1 MAEIRTAIPEE
12 VDAYLDALVQKGV
25 FSNKA
30 ELVRAALVSYVNVT
44 GTFFRG
50 FDAENVFAP
59 DGRLYQVEY
68 ARESAA
74 RGGTAAGIAC
84 EDGVLLAAEIPGK
97 SKLSPGGKKIQSL
110 GEHLAVVSAGLVG
123 EVDDAQR
130 HVPLTGHAFEVHL
143 GVGARRHEGR
153 RSGVLRGIEPPLRH
167 AGGLLRKDRGEAPAR
182 AGTQRVL
189 VVGQDLEDLQV
200 PNEFEG
206 LSRRLVHL
214 RHAGHV
220 ARVVEG
226 DLLRQRLREGDPL
239 LPDQLLD
246 VVGDV
251 EDAVRWVATPLLVVP
266 RERPVAFRTRR
277 DEDLRAGLF
286 HRVHVVRH
294 ELFLRRLLVAH
305 PR

>member
-12 VDAYLDALVQKGV
+12 VDAYLDALVQKGL

-123 EVDDAQR
+123 DAALVVDELRAAGPKTTDEAVRTVRGTLHRFTLSRTQR
-130 HVPLTGHAFEVHL
+130 PL
-143 GVGARRHEGR
+143 GVAFLIA
-153 RSGVLRGIEPPLRH
+153 S
-167 AGGLLRKDRGEAPAR
+167 
-182 AGTQRVL
+182 
-189 VVGQDLEDLQV
+189 
-200 PNEFEG
+200 
-206 LSRRLVHL
+206 
-214 RHAGHV
+214 
-220 ARVVEG
+220 
-226 DLLRQRLREGDPL
+226 
-239 LPDQLLD
+239 LLD
-246 VVGDV
+246 RRPKLIYMDPSGAAV
-251 EDAVRWVATPLLVVP
+251 ETFGTAMGRGATAARELLESRYRKMRLSDA
-266 RERPVAFRTRR
+266 E
-277 DEDLRAGLF
+277 
-286 HRVHVVRH
+286 
-294 ELFLRRLLVAH
+294 RLLVDLFGRET
-305 PR
+305 PIESLRVGT

>member
-12 VDAYLDALVQKGV
+12 VDAYLDALVQKGL

-123 EVDDAQR
+123 DA
-130 HVPLTGHAFEVHL
+130 
-143 GVGARRHEGR
+143 ARE
-153 RSGVLRGIEPPLRH
+153 
-167 AGGLLRKDRGEAPAR
+167 LLESRYRKMR
-182 AGTQRVL
+182 
-189 VVGQDLEDLQV
+189 
-200 PNEFEG
+200 
-206 LSRRLVHL
+206 LS
-214 RHAGHV
+214 
-220 ARVVEG
+220 
-226 DLLRQRLREGDPL
+226 
-239 LPDQLLD
+239 
-246 VVGDV
+246 
-251 EDAVRWVATPLLVVP
+251 DA
-266 RERPVAFRTRR
+266 E
-277 DEDLRAGLF
+277 
-286 HRVHVVRH
+286 
-294 ELFLRRLLVAH
+294 RLLVNLFGRET
-305 PR
+305 PIESLRLGP